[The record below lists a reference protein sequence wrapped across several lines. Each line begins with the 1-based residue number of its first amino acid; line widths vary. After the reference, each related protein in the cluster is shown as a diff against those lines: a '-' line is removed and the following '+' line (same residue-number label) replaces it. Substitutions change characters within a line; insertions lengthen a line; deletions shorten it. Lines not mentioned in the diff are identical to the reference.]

1 MQNTIGFCGG
11 NEIGACPLRV
21 CATAQSPVTAGSLC
35 CLRALC
41 WPWPAQE
48 SLQAAASRSLWH
60 VVLLPSACSH
70 PLICPYLASMRKE
83 PCSEAGGEVK
93 ISICRKTQV
102 KKEGIKSEKK
112 VEEKGRRI
120 QVRAEKVPQRLRA
133 SSAIAVT
140 QQGLMEPSAA
150 GCWTVRESG
159 W

>member
-1 MQNTIGFCGG
+1 
-11 NEIGACPLRV
+11 
-21 CATAQSPVTAGSLC
+21 
-35 CLRALC
+35 
-41 WPWPAQE
+41 
-48 SLQAAASRSLWH
+48 
-60 VVLLPSACSH
+60 
-70 PLICPYLASMRKE
+70 MRKE

-112 VEEKGRRI
+112 VEGNGRRI

-140 QQGLMEPSAA
+140 QQGLMESSAA

-159 W
+159 R

>member
-1 MQNTIGFCGG
+1 
-11 NEIGACPLRV
+11 
-21 CATAQSPVTAGSLC
+21 
-35 CLRALC
+35 
-41 WPWPAQE
+41 
-48 SLQAAASRSLWH
+48 
-60 VVLLPSACSH
+60 
-70 PLICPYLASMRKE
+70 MRKE

-102 KKEGIKSEKK
+102 KKEGIKSEK
-112 VEEKGRRI
+112 VEGNGRRI